1 LTLSSQRIVEAE
13 AAGPQPTSPATC
25 LHPAAD
31 DGIVVVEVGGKED
44 AVDVHAVPRALRSAL
59 GPDATQALLEVLER
73 SHQHARP
80 AVIAACTG
88 RFERR
93 LVEEISSLRLEMA
106 QQGSGLRLEMAQ
118 QGAGLRVEMAQQGA
132 DLRQEMNQLAA
143 GLRAEMAAGRVEL
156 IRWSFL
162 FWVGQV
168 IAIGGV
174 MGVLL
179 RTLR

>member
-1 LTLSSQRIVEAE
+1 MASSSSSRS
-13 AAGPQPTSPATC
+13 GRN
-25 LHPAAD
+25 H
-31 DGIVVVEVGGKED
+31 VVEL
-44 AVDVHAVPRALRSAL
+44 HAVPPALRSAL
-59 GPDATQALLEVLER
+59 GPDATQAFLEVLER
-73 SHQHARP
+73 SHQDARP
-80 AVIAACTG
+80 AVIAACTE

-106 QQGSGLRLEMAQ
+106 QQGASLRLEMAQ

-132 DLRQEMNQLAA
+132 DLRQAMNQLAA

>member
-1 LTLSSQRIVEAE
+1 
-13 AAGPQPTSPATC
+13 
-25 LHPAAD
+25 
-31 DGIVVVEVGGKED
+31 
-44 AVDVHAVPRALRSAL
+44 
-59 GPDATQALLEVLER
+59 
-73 SHQHARP
+73 
-80 AVIAACTG
+80 VIAACTG